1 LSATIVFPIVRVPR
15 LSTPPLMLKSAEFAL
30 TVELVSVSALV
41 GSELEIPPPN
51 PSLAELPLT
60 VELMR
65 VSVP

>member
-1 LSATIVFPIVRVPR
+1 
-15 LSTPPLMLKSAEFAL
+15 M
-30 TVELVSVSALV
+30 ELVSVSVLV

-51 PSLAELPLT
+51 PWLAELPLT